1 MSGFKETF
9 TKEEGGEKNLDYDDS
24 AFFYFALVIEII
36 VFIPLVYTFIKS
48 RIFGTAP
55 SGPSITNLD
64 PKTRNCKC
72 SKCAQSL
79 QSIYTSH
86 KSESKKFGIK
96 GFCHLLFIILT
107 SYLLYLTIISIWESP
122 AGIKRF
128 DPYEIL
134 GVEIGATEKQIRS
147 AFRELSKV
155 FHPDKNIGNNWA
167 AGKYIQITKAYETL
181 TSELARSNYEKYG
194 NPDGPSPVRVRFT

>member
-24 AFFYFALVIEII
+24 AFYYFAAVVEIVII
-36 VFIPLVYTFIKS
+36 VPVFYTFIKS
-48 RIFGTAP
+48 RIFGTTP
-55 SGPSITNLD
+55 SGPSLTNLSPD
-64 PKTRNCKC
+64 SRHCAC
-72 SKCAQSL
+72 SKCVNSQHH
-79 QSIYTSH
+79 II
-86 KSESKKFGIK
+86 KSQKSDSRQFGFK
-96 GFCHLLFIILT
+96 GLFHLLSLLLL
-107 SYLLYLTIISIWESP
+107 SYLLYLTLEAISESP

-134 GVEIGATEKQIRS
+134 GVEIGATEKQIKS

-167 AGKYIQITKAYETL
+167 TGKYMQITKAYETL
-181 TSELARSNYEKYG
+181 TSDLARSNYEKYG
-194 NPDGPSPVRVRFT
+194 NPDGPSPIRVIFT